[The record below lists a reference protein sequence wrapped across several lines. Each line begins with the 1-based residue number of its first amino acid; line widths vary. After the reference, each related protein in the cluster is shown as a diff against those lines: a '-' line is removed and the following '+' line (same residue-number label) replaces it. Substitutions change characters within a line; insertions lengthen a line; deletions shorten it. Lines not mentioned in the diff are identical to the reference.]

1 MLQVKKSQRN
11 NLVAVISKTSGESF
25 IFDGS
30 RNVFGKCAGISK
42 NYWYFADFQN
52 NGVIEVVQ
60 PDRYKM
66 ISVTDEKW
74 NRLFQENSFEE
85 IDLVENP
92 FGSWLADKASG
103 IIQRRKATKAFK
115 KRLKAESYLDKAKEA
130 EASAIAAVKK
140 KPTRPA
146 AKKKMFFVSFYAGD
160 EFHQATVTA
169 ANKTAAINIAKKG
182 QKDFSLY
189 SIEEG
194 N

>member
-1 MLQVKKSQRN
+1 MLEVKKSRRN
-11 NLVAVISKTSGESF
+11 DLVALVSETSGKSY

-42 NYWYFADFQN
+42 NDWYFADFH
-52 NGVIEVVQ
+52 GVIEVVH
-60 PDRYKM
+60 PDNYKM
-66 ISVTDEKW
+66 ISVPDEQW

-140 KPTRPA
+140 KPTRQA
-146 AKKKMFFVSFYAGD
+146 AKKKTFFVNFYAGD

-169 ANKTAAINIAKKG
+169 ANKTAAIKIAKKG
-182 QKDFSLY
+182 QKDFSLD